1 MSELSWRGIVPAK
14 NFFKSKLN
22 WVGFCMILLGLLEMF
37 QYTSV
42 VRDNPVIME
51 GIGFLI
57 IILRTYFVKR
67 PVDGPVASVKKV
79 ESGGYQ
85 K

>member
-1 MSELSWRGIVPAK
+1 MGLLPELRDFVPSK
-14 NFFKSKLN
+14 SFWKSKLN
-22 WVGFCMILLGLLEMF
+22 WVGICMMGLGLLEML

-57 IILRTYFVKR
+57 IVLRTYFVKR
-67 PVDGPVASVKKV
+67 PVDGPIKSIKDRTDGYVK
-79 ESGGYQ
+79 
-85 K
+85 